1 MYGEDRGG
9 SGLGIRCAMVLA
21 LSTAITWLLNQGVF
35 PVTSLAYP
43 LAREFQTFASLV
55 FGFAVLLA
63 ARRASRFM
71 GARGLVAFSV
81 VTCALGCGV
90 VLLWPAE
97 PGGVT
102 VGLMLMALGR
112 GWIYYVTGMAL
123 SLMGA
128 GSCLV
133 RSVVC
138 GLLAGTLVT
147 VLAPIP
153 AYEASVLLIF
163 ACSCLCYAVLFEPA
177 REALAGMAKGQGL
190 LDLAVSSPRSFLP
203 AYHQIYVLI
212 FLFSGASGFA
222 LSLRINSFTPLT
234 SVVSLGT
241 LAVVALWAF
250 VMNHTV
256 ARIDSLFRLAAM
268 LVVAGFVAAP
278 LDTSLLGNDA
288 NGMLGAGRQCF
299 GVVEWAVL
307 AALCSRNPA
316 GALVMLAYGNIAT
329 SCGTF
334 VGADLGHL
342 GNALVEGSPN
352 AVSILAGGAV
362 LTLFA
367 YVLYGLR
374 GFSFAGTIQGVVPA
388 VSVREA
394 VSVDALM
401 AAACDE
407 LGEARG
413 LTARE
418 REVLGLLAKGRTSKV
433 IQESL
438 TLSYNTVKTHV
449 KRIYRKLDVH
459 SQQELM
465 DLVERSIEAKMAGS
479 D

>member
-1 MYGEDRGG
+1 MHGEDRGKNV
-9 SGLGIRCAMVLA
+9 LGVRCATALA
-21 LSTAITWLLNQGVF
+21 LSAVITWLLNQGVF

-43 LAREFQTFASLV
+43 LAREFQTLASVV
-55 FGFAVLLA
+55 FGLVVLVA
-63 ARRASRFM
+63 ARRASWFI
-71 GARGLVAFSV
+71 GNRGLVAFSV
-81 VTCALGCGV
+81 AMCALGCAV
-90 VLLWPAE
+90 VLLWPSE
-97 PGGVT
+97 PWAVAS
-102 VGLMLMALGR
+102 GLVLLALGR
-112 GWIYYVTGMAL
+112 GWIYYMTGMAL
-123 SLMGA
+123 SLMGT
-128 GSCLV
+128 GSRLV

-138 GLLAGTLVT
+138 GLLVGTLATTLVPT
-147 VLAPIP
+147 PSYEVSAVL
-153 AYEASVLLIF
+153 VF
-163 ACSCLCYAVLFEPA
+163 VCSCLCYAALFEPA
-177 REALAGMAKGQGL
+177 GVALAGMAKGQGL
-190 LDLAVSSPRSFLP
+190 LDLTVSSPRSFLP

-212 FLFSGASGFA
+212 LLFSGASGFA
-222 LSLRINSFTPLT
+222 LSLRIDSFTPLT
-234 SVVSLGT
+234 SVVSLGV
-241 LAVVALWAF
+241 LAVVALWVFA
-250 VMNHTV
+250 MNHTV
-256 ARIDSLFRLAAM
+256 ARIDGLFRLAAM

-278 LDTSLLGNDA
+278 LDTSLLGNAA
-288 NGMLGAGRQCF
+288 NGMLSAGRQCF
-299 GVVEWAVL
+299 GAVAWAVL

-316 GALVMLAYGNIAT
+316 GALVVLAYGNIAN

-362 LTLFA
+362 LTLFG
-367 YVLYGLR
+367 YVLYGLH
-374 GFSFAGTIQGVVPA
+374 GFSFSEAIQGVVPA

-394 VSVDALM
+394 VSSDALM
-401 AAACDE
+401 AVVCDE

-465 DLVERSIEAKMAGS
+465 DVVERSIEGRMGGS
-479 D
+479 N